1 MSKSLAA
8 QMVLLFVTAV
18 WGSSFI
24 VANVA
29 FDLGVHPLFMIA
41 FRFIIGAI
49 LMFAVFGKTIL
60 KNFDQTTIV
69 RGAILGVLFFIAFF
83 FQLTGLTKTTPA
95 MNSMITSGHIIF
107 VPLVTWIF
115 TKIRPHKIN
124 FIACAISLI
133 GIVVI
138 TLDPSEGFTIR
149 SGEILTLLGAITFSF
164 QVVML
169 SLMCRESEYKTL
181 IFVQFV
187 VAGILS
193 LIAYAIT
200 DGDFSYLGNLNAMLP
215 VLFLGIVCTFV
226 CFLLE
231 GWCFQYLDATRASL
245 IVTTEAIFASIFS
258 LILGM
263 DVFTWQLLVG
273 AILLFGSIILLEV
286 VTARNQKKL
295 LRQEN
300 G

>member
-1 MSKSLAA
+1 MSKNLAA
-8 QMVLLFVTAV
+8 QLVLLFVTAV

-24 VANVA
+24 VANLA

-49 LMFAVFGKTIL
+49 LMFAVFGKTIV
-60 KNFDQTTIV
+60 KHIDQTTIV
-69 RGAILGVLFFIAFF
+69 RGAILGVLFFVAFF
-83 FQLTGLTKTTPA
+83 FQLTGLTMTTPA
-95 MNSMITSGHIIF
+95 MNAMINSGHIIF

-115 TKIRPHKIN
+115 TKIRPRKIN

-138 TLDPSEGFTIR
+138 TLEPSEGFVIR
-149 SGEILTLLGAITFSF
+149 FGDFLSLLGAITFSF

-200 DGDFSYLGNLNAMLP
+200 NGDFSYLGDLNAMLP
-215 VLFLGIVCTFV
+215 VLFLGVVCTFL

-231 GWCFQYLDATRASL
+231 GWCFLYLDATRASL
-245 IVTTEAIFASIFS
+245 IVTTEAIFAAVFS

-273 AILLFGSIILLEV
+273 AILLFGSLVLMEV
-286 VTARNQKKL
+286 VTSRNQKKL

>member
-1 MSKSLAA
+1 MSKNLAA
-8 QMVLLFVTAV
+8 QLVLLFVTAV

-24 VANVA
+24 VANLA
-29 FDLGVHPLFMIA
+29 FDLGVHPLYMIA

-49 LMFAVFGKTIL
+49 LMFAVFGKTIV
-60 KNFDQTTIV
+60 KHIDQTTIV
-69 RGAILGVLFFIAFF
+69 RGAILGVLFFVAFF
-83 FQLTGLTKTTPA
+83 FQLTGLTMTTPA
-95 MNSMITSGHIIF
+95 MNAMINSGHIIF

-115 TKIRPHKIN
+115 TKIRPRKIN

-138 TLDPSEGFTIR
+138 TLEPSEGFVIR
-149 SGEILTLLGAITFSF
+149 FGDFLSLLGAITFSF

-200 DGDFSYLGNLNAMLP
+200 NGDFSYLGDLNAMLP
-215 VLFLGIVCTFV
+215 VLFLGVVCTFL

-231 GWCFQYLDATRASL
+231 GWCFLYLDATRASL
-245 IVTTEAIFASIFS
+245 IVTTEAIFAAVFS

-273 AILLFGSIILLEV
+273 AILLFGSLVLMEV
-286 VTARNQKKL
+286 VTSRNQKKL

>member
-8 QMVLLFVTAV
+8 QLVLLFVTAV

-24 VANVA
+24 VANLA

-41 FRFIIGAI
+41 FRFIIGSI
-49 LMFAVFGKTIL
+49 LMFAVFGKTII
-60 KNFDQTTIV
+60 KSIDQTTVV
-69 RGAILGVLFFIAFF
+69 RGSILGVLFFVAFF

-95 MNSMITSGHIIF
+95 MNAMITSGHIIF

-115 TKIRPHKIN
+115 TKIRPRKIN

-138 TLDPSEGFTIR
+138 TFDPSDVFAIR
-149 SGEILTLLGAITFSF
+149 SGDALSLLGAITFSF

-193 LIAYAIT
+193 LIAYAIA
-200 DGDFSYLGNLNAMLP
+200 DGDFSYLGNIHAMLP
-215 VLFLGIVCTFV
+215 ILFLGVVCTFL

-231 GWCFQYLDATRASL
+231 GWCFLYLDATRASL
-245 IVTTEAIFASIFS
+245 IVTTEAIFAAVFS

-273 AILLFGSIILLEV
+273 AILLFGSIILMEV
-286 VTARNQKKL
+286 VSSRNHKTL
-295 LRQEN
+295 LRKEN

>member
-1 MSKSLAA
+1 MNKSLVA
-8 QMVLLFVTAV
+8 QLVLLFVTAV

-29 FDLGVHPLFMIA
+29 FAQGLHPLFVIA

-49 LMFAVFGKTIL
+49 LMFVVFHKTII
-60 KNFDQTTIV
+60 KNINQATV
-69 RGAILGVLFFIAFF
+69 LRGTILGVAFFVAFF

-107 VPLVTWIF
+107 VPFVTWLF
-115 TKIRPHKIN
+115 TKIRPRKIN
-124 FIACAISLI
+124 FIACAISLV
-133 GIVVI
+133 GIIVI
-138 TLDPSEGFTIR
+138 TFDPADVFAVR
-149 SGEILTLLGAITFSF
+149 SGDLLTLLGAVTFSF
-164 QVVML
+164 QVVLL

-181 IFVQFV
+181 IFVQFL
-187 VAGILS
+187 VAAVLG
-193 LIAYAIT
+193 LIAYAII
-200 DGDFSYLGNLNAMLP
+200 DGDFSYCLRMDAMLP
-215 VLFLGIVCTFV
+215 VLFLGVVCTFV

-231 GWCFQYLDATRASL
+231 GWCFLYLDATRASL
-245 IVTTEAIFASIFS
+245 IVTTEAIFASVLS

-273 AILLFGSIILLEV
+273 AILLFGSIILLEI
-286 VTARNQKKL
+286 VTSMENKKFLRNKD
-295 LRQEN
+295 

>member
-1 MSKSLAA
+1 MSKNLAA
-8 QMVLLFVTAV
+8 QLVLLFVTAV

-24 VANVA
+24 VANLA
-29 FDLGVHPLFMIA
+29 FDQGLHPLFVIA

-49 LMFAVFGKTIL
+49 LMIAVFGKTIVKHL
-60 KNFDQTTIV
+60 DQNTAV
-69 RGAILGVLFFIAFF
+69 RGAILGVLFFVAFF

-95 MNSMITSGHIIF
+95 MNAMITSGHIIF

-115 TKIRPHKIN
+115 TKIRPRKIN
-124 FIACAISLI
+124 FIACAISLV

-138 TLDPSEGFTIR
+138 TLDPSEGLAIR
-149 SGEILTLLGAITFSF
+149 SGDLLSLLGAITFSF

-187 VAGILS
+187 VAGFLS
-193 LIAYAIT
+193 LIAYIIA
-200 DGDFSYLGNLNAMLP
+200 DGDFSYLSNFNAMWP
-215 VLFLGIVCTFV
+215 VLFLGVVCTFV

-245 IVTTEAIFASIFS
+245 IVTTEAIFAAIFS

-273 AILLFGSIILLEV
+273 AILLFGSIILMEV
-286 VTARNQKKL
+286 VTSRQNKKL